1 MIANTS
7 AGDAA
12 TWIDSDTHRLTVDI
26 DQNVVPWQAERPTL

>member
-7 AGDAA
+7 VGDAA

-26 DQNVVPWQAERPTL
+26 AVKVVAGRA